1 MLGTRVSVPSM
12 GHLDNANFILATG
25 TGKSPGMAMGFRVD
39 RGDYSSNPF
48 WTSYAETATPDE
60 AAVALR
66 GAAEAV
72 ADAEAAFHLVKLQA
86 LRALSEQHKS
96 VREIAGILGLSK
108 SAVARELK
116 GSMPGAVAHTAD
128 VDRNERAARM
138 VAAAWGAGF
147 PRRTKD

>member
-1 MLGTRVSVPSM
+1 M
-12 GHLDNANFILATG
+12 GHPDKANFILGTG

-39 RGDYSSNPF
+39 RGDYSSNPY

-60 AAVALR
+60 SVAALR
-66 GAAEAV
+66 RASEVV
-72 ADAEAAFHLVKLQA
+72 ADAEAAFYLVKLQA

-96 VREIAGILGLSK
+96 VREIARILGLSK

-116 GSMPGAVAHTAD
+116 GSIPGTVAHSTD
-128 VDRNERAARM
+128 VDRNERTARM
-138 VAAAWGAGF
+138 VAGAWGAGF